1 MNRNY
6 RYNRDTG
13 EFELIRNN
21 SRREYFSSS
30 QPTLRRDNS
39 PPPRYYPGSAPPPY
53 SDISSRG
60 RLPSYSPGSNPDRF
74 FSFTRSVRTPITISS
89 GSNRAHSLDS
99 ISVNS
104 SQLSFNSRGRRY
116 LRRVFGLNSNSS
128 AITIPSNVSV
138 NTDDIDRTYT
148 NEDEFLENIRR
159 RRVIEYN
166 WRFGN
171 IKKIKVDG
179 EDVLF
184 DLYRYKNRNSI
195 TVNKFVLYFDKKKNS
210 IGIKYNKRIPTN
222 SFVRALMHYNNIEP
236 VFEKRRY
243 FVLDV
248 LNDPPFNFSG
258 WNVKIYNNTNNLV
271 NNFVY
276 TSNDCNDKRDK
287 YVIIP
292 DIRIPRRFREYV
304 NLEIQCDVGLIVKTN
319 YHQITEG
326 DTRSRT
332 HDK

>member
-21 SRREYFSSS
+21 SRIEYFSSS

-74 FSFTRSVRTPITISS
+74 FRFTRSVRTPITISS

-104 SQLSFNSRGRRY
+104 SQLSFESRGRRY
-116 LRRVFGLNSNSS
+116 MRRIFGINSQGS

-138 NTDDIDRTYT
+138 NTNDIDRTYHD
-148 NEDEFLENIRR
+148 EDEYLENIRR
-159 RRVIEYN
+159 RRVVEYN

-179 EDVLF
+179 KDVLF
-184 DLYRYKNRNSI
+184 DLYRYKNRNSV
-195 TVNKFVLYFDKKKNS
+195 TVNKYVLYFDKKRNS
-210 IGIKYNKRIPTN
+210 IGIKYNKQ
-222 SFVRALMHYNNIEP
+222 SNNRNRFLRGLEYDGREP

-248 LNDPPFNFSG
+248 LDPPVFNFNG
-258 WNVKIYNNTNNLV
+258 WDVKIYNNTNNLV
-271 NNFVY
+271 NGFDYSYIDAN
-276 TSNDCNDKRDK
+276 NRRDK
-287 YVIIP
+287 YVVIP
-292 DIRIPRRFREYV
+292 DIRIPRRFRV
-304 NLEIQCDVGLIVKTN
+304 
-319 YHQITEG
+319 
-326 DTRSRT
+326 
-332 HDK
+332 